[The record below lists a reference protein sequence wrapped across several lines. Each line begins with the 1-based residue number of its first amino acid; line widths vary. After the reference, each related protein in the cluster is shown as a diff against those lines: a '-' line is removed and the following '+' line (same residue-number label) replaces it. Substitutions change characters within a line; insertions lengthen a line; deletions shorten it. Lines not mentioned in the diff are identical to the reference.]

1 MSIADIV
8 LILLVLGAAWSG
20 YKDGFLMELISLAA
34 IVLGVFGGFKLMGAG
49 MIFLQ
54 DRFHAD
60 KSTLPYIS
68 FLVIFVII
76 VLGVQ
81 LLGRMVKYSVD
92 KSFLGS
98 VDQSMGAALGAFKML
113 FMLSITIWIMD
124 SLKFSL
130 KDEWTDGSWL
140 YPFTAH
146 LAPRT
151 ADWIGGFIPV
161 FKEIF
166 PKSR

>member
-1 MSIADIV
+1 MSKADIV
-8 LILLVLGAAWSG
+8 LIILVLIAAWSG
-20 YKDGFLMELISLAA
+20 YKEGFLMELISLVA

-54 DRFHAD
+54 ERFNAD

-68 FLVIFVII
+68 FIVIFIII
-76 VLGVQ
+76 VVLVQ
-81 LLGRMVKYSVD
+81 LLGRMVKNSLD

-98 VDQSMGAALGAFKML
+98 VDQSMGAALGAFKTL
-113 FMLSITIWIMD
+113 FMLSIAIWIMD

-130 KDEWTDGSWL
+130 KPEWTDGSWL

-166 PKSR
+166 PQF

>member
-1 MSIADIV
+1 MSKVDIAIIV
-8 LILLVLGAAWSG
+8 LVLVGAWSG
-20 YKDGFLMELISLAA
+20 YKEGFLMELISLTA
-34 IVLGVFGGFKLMGAG
+34 IVLGVFGGFRLMGAG
-49 MIFLQ
+49 MLFLQ

-68 FLVIFVII
+68 FIVIFIII
-76 VLGVQ
+76 VILVHWLGK
-81 LLGRMVKYSVD
+81 MVKNSID

-98 VDQSMGAALGAFKML
+98 VDQSMGAALGAFRTL
-113 FMLSITIWIMD
+113 FMLSIAIWIMD
-124 SLKFSL
+124 SLKFSPGA
-130 KDEWTDGSWL
+130 EWTDDSWL

-146 LAPRT
+146 LAPRA

-166 PKSR
+166 PQF

>member
-8 LILLVLGAAWSG
+8 LILLVLAAAWSG
-20 YKDGFLMELISLAA
+20 YKEGFLMELISLVA
-34 IVLGVFGGFKLMGAG
+34 IVLGVLGGFKLMGAG

-54 DRFHAD
+54 ERFHAD

-68 FLVIFVII
+68 FIVIFVII
-76 VLGVQ
+76 VVLVK
-81 LLGRMVKYSVD
+81 LLGRMVKNSLD

-98 VDQSMGAALGAFKML
+98 VDQSMGAALGAFKVL
-113 FMLSITIWIMD
+113 FMLSIAIWIMD
-124 SLKFSL
+124 SLKLSL
-130 KDEWTDGSWL
+130 KNEWTNGSWL

-166 PKSR
+166 PKF